1 MVLQWNPFEGLIYIL
16 YLINNIVIV
25 VGAVNSVDNP
35 KSIDVREF
43 STVDNL
49 WMKMCLSLR
58 LIHNLF
64 L

>member
-35 KSIDVREF
+35 KSIDVPKF

-49 WMKMCLSLR
+49 WMKM
-58 LIHNLF
+58 
-64 L
+64 